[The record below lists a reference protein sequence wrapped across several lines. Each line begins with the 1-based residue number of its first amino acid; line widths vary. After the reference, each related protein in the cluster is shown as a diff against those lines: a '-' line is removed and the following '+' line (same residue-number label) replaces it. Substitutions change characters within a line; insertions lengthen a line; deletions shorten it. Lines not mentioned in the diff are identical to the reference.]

1 MQLDYKDM
9 AIADLQQSVSLA
21 SMPPAAL
28 RELDAM
34 SAEQLRTAAERYW
47 ELALRAKKAVR
58 EKAAAHSRVEVKCA
72 EVQAR
77 ARTQPRAQRV
87 RWHMR
92 SGVRA
97 LRSCSRALLACA
109 RGRVR
114 ARAYE

>member
-9 AIADLQQSVSLA
+9 AIADLQQSVTLA

-77 ARTQPRAQRV
+77 ARTQPRVQRV
-87 RWHMR
+87 QWHMR

-97 LRSCSRALLACA
+97 LRACLRVHAGVCTRAFAC
-109 RGRVR
+109 VR
-114 ARAYE
+114 L

>member
-9 AIADLQQSVSLA
+9 AIADLQESVSLA

-77 ARTQPRAQRV
+77 ARYAAACAT
-87 RWHMR
+87 
-92 SGVRA
+92 RA
-97 LRSCSRALLACA
+97 LAHALGSACFACLLACA
-109 RGRVR
+109 RGRVHACVRVR
-114 ARAYE
+114 A